1 MDVLKWVAL
10 IFVAGFIG
18 YFGKYLA
25 QFLIGRFH
33 KRTVERSPLARPTED
48 DKEEKSDYKAE
59 KKRLK
64 LEVKRQKKKGES

>member
-1 MDVLKWVAL
+1 MDGLKWVAL

-25 QFLIGRFH
+25 KFLIGRFH
-33 KRTVERSPLARPTED
+33 RRTVDSSPGTRSAE
-48 DKEEKSDYKAE
+48 DKEDKSDYKVE